1 MSRLRI
7 VMAIL
12 TLFFIAAVTSA
23 LGGPALAQAPGPA
36 IGPPGPPPNG
46 EELYNANCVDCHGP
60 EGDVVPGVDLGH
72 GRFRRATTD
81 PELVGIVLR
90 GIPGT
95 GMPPNNFSEAQAS
108 AIVQF
113 LRAKASR
120 SAASAGNATNGHAIF
135 FGKGNCASCH
145 RVNGVGARTGPDL
158 SDVGRLRHSPDIERS
173 ILEPDFY
180 IIPSNRFVRIVM
192 NDGASIA
199 GRLLNQDT
207 FTVQILDSKE
217 QLQSLQRSNIREL
230 TFVDKSP
237 MPPYRGKLSSQEMT
251 DLVSYL
257 VSLKGTAQ

>member
-1 MSRLRI
+1 MVRVRV

-12 TLFFIAAVTSA
+12 ALLGVVAVAGFLS
-23 LGGPALAQAPGPA
+23 GPALAQAPN

-46 EELYNANCVDCHGP
+46 EELYNANCVDCHGA
-60 EGDVVPGVDLGH
+60 EGDVVAGVDLGH

-113 LRAKASR
+113 LRAKATR
-120 SAASAGNATNGHAIF
+120 AAASAGNATNGHAIF
-135 FGKGNCASCH
+135 VGKGNCTSCH
-145 RVNGVGARTGPDL
+145 RVDGVGARTGPDL
-158 SDVGRLRHSPDIERS
+158 SEVGRLRHSTDIERS
-173 ILEPDFY
+173 IVEPDFY
-180 IIPSNRFVRIVM
+180 IIPSNRLVRLVTR
-192 NDGASIA
+192 DGATLT

-207 FTVQILDSKE
+207 FTVQILDAKE
-217 QLQSLQRSNIREL
+217 QLQSLQRSNLREF
-230 TFVDKSP
+230 TFIDKSP
-237 MPPYRGKLSSQEMT
+237 MPPYRDKLSSQEMT

-257 VSLKGTAQ
+257 VSLKGNAQ

>member
-1 MSRLRI
+1 
-7 VMAIL
+7 V
-12 TLFFIAAVTSA
+12 SA
-23 LGGPALAQAPGPA
+23 PVDGPRQL
-36 IGPPGPPPNG
+36 
-46 EELYNANCVDCHGP
+46 
-60 EGDVVPGVDLGH
+60 VVPGVDLGH

-120 SAASAGNATNGHAIF
+120 AAATAGNGANGRAIF
-135 FGKGNCASCH
+135 TGKGNCTSCH
-145 RVNGVGARTGPDL
+145 RVDGVGARTGPDL
-158 SDVGRLRHSPDIERS
+158 SEIGRLRHSTDIERS
-173 ILEPDFY
+173 IVEPDFY
-180 IIPSNRFVRIVM
+180 IIPSNRFVRLVTR
-192 NDGASIA
+192 DGATLT

-207 FTVQILDSKE
+207 FTVQILDAKE
-217 QLQSLQRSNIREL
+217 QLQSLQRSNLREF
-230 TFVDKSP
+230 TFIDKSP
-237 MPPYRGKLSSQEMT
+237 MPAFRDKLTSQEIT